1 MTMFSAA
8 TGGSHGRR
16 CSRFSGFGVSLSL
29 HDQVQ
34 HPAFVADRSPQP
46 GAPAAASDH
55 SGYLTT
61 RRAWPILRTLRSYP

>member
-1 MTMFSAA
+1 MT
-8 TGGSHGRR
+8 
-16 CSRFSGFGVSLSL
+16 
-29 HDQVQ
+29 QIQ

-61 RRAWPILRTLRSYP
+61 